1 MDVKRIQDK
10 FKKHDLKLKSLLKIT
25 KAINDNALVSSL
37 ITIYKDFVQNE
48 LGIYKL
54 MLYSKTPEWQVL
66 LKYGISDQLNFDGLE
81 NKLKGYTDFNVM
93 ESVQGTLNVF
103 DIVVPIFHHNEPY
116 AYLLIG
122 DSNEDAIT
130 ISPAI
135 KHMSYI
141 QTLTNIF

>member
-81 NKLKGYTDFNVM
+81 N
-93 ESVQGTLNVF
+93 
-103 DIVVPIFHHNEPY
+103 
-116 AYLLIG
+116 
-122 DSNEDAIT
+122 
-130 ISPAI
+130 IS
-135 KHMSYI
+135 
-141 QTLTNIF
+141 